1 MIPSSVEDWLIGK
14 TDPDC
19 MAGTYTRLHCH
30 IVFSTWR
37 RRRLIAPAWRG
48 SLHAFLGGALR
59 TVNAVGL
66 AIGGPDDHVHIL
78 AGLRPIHRLSDI
90 VRDIKHASCQWVH
103 EEIGVPQFRW
113 QEGYGA
119 FTVGY
124 REVAGVTRYIHD
136 QLAHHREIDFQSE
149 YLRMLKA
156 NSVDYREEFV
166 F

>member
-1 MIPSSVEDWLIGK
+1 MS
-14 TDPDC
+14 
-19 MAGTYTRLHCH
+19 GTYTKLTFH

-48 SLHAFLGGALR
+48 DLHAFLGGALR
-59 TVNAVGL
+59 TLNAVGL
-66 AIGGPDDHVHIL
+66 AIGGTDNHVHIL
-78 AGLRPIHRLSDI
+78 AGLKPVHRLSDI

-103 EEIGVPQFRW
+103 EEINLQSFHW

-124 REVAGVTRYIHD
+124 REVEIVTKYIHN
-136 QLAHHREIDFQSE
+136 QEAHHKTMDLEKE
-149 YLRMLKA
+149 YLGILEAQR
-156 NSVDYREEFV
+156 VDYNHLYV

>member
-1 MIPSSVEDWLIGK
+1 
-14 TDPDC
+14 

-37 RRRLIAPAWRG
+37 RRRFIAPAWRG
-48 SLHAFLGGALR
+48 NLHAFLGGALR
-59 TVNAVGL
+59 TLNAVGL
-66 AIGGPDDHVHIL
+66 AVGGPDDHVHIL
-78 AGLRPIHRLSDI
+78 VGFKPVHRLSDI

-103 EEIGVPQFRW
+103 EEIGVPHFRW

-124 REVAGVTRYIHD
+124 REVGIVTKYILE
-136 QLAHHREIDFQSE
+136 QEAHHARTDFESE
-149 YLRMLKA
+149 YLHILQA
-156 NSVDYREEFV
+156 EQVDYRREYV